1 LTQTTGGRIMKGKKM
16 NTADYIPI
24 SNRSVTKK
32 LFYDEIIYIEKDY
45 HELVFA
51 TVKGNVYIR
60 GSCADLKKYTE
71 RCKELYECHSYL
83 ASIYLAEDGFVFPEC
98 FCHIQMLA
106 DLSFVSMNRLYLACR
121 IIKHLL
127 SFQHPI
133 VPFHIYKPCQVG
145 VK

>member
-1 LTQTTGGRIMKGKKM
+1 MKGKKT

-51 TVKGNVYIR
+51 TEKGKIYIR

-71 RCKELYECHSYL
+71 RCKDLYECHSYL
-83 ASIYLAEDGFVFPEC
+83 AINLRHVISMEDRKVIFSDGSAKNLGRKSFCRAKNAFAEYICKD
-98 FCHIQMLA
+98 IQ
-106 DLSFVSMNRLYLACR
+106 
-121 IIKHLL
+121 
-127 SFQHPI
+127 
-133 VPFHIYKPCQVG
+133 
-145 VK
+145 